1 MSVGGLAAE
10 ESTVL
15 MVLSHGVLAH
25 AGGRYCAAWSP
36 IMSRSADRPAIGWRE
51 WIELP
56 DLGVGAI
63 KAKVDTGAKSS
74 SLHAWD
80 IETDDHTGLVRF
92 SVHPLQDD
100 DTWVIAATAPLVDHR
115 EVRSS
120 NGEVDLR
127 PVIRTTATI
136 RGAQFEIEL
145 SLSRRDEMG
154 FRMLLGRSAI
164 KRRFVVDP
172 GRSFVGGGD
181 RFSRPS

>member
-1 MSVGGLAAE
+1 MS
-10 ESTVL
+10 SK
-15 MVLSHGVLAH
+15 
-25 AGGRYCAAWSP
+25 P
-36 IMSRSADRPAIGWRE
+36 DRPVIGWRE
-51 WIELP
+51 WVGLP
-56 DLGVGAI
+56 DLAVDAI

-80 IETDDHTGLVRF
+80 VEVDERSGLVRF

-100 DTWVIAATAPLVDHR
+100 DSLVVSASAPLVEHR

-127 PVIRTTATI
+127 PVIRTAAVV
-136 RGAQFEIEL
+136 RGQQFEIEL

-164 KRRFVVDP
+164 KRRFLVDP
-172 GRSFVGGGD
+172 GRSFLGGGD